1 MRHMT
6 KRLTGVKRRG
16 SNCGMEKI
24 KEAILKEMAK
34 QIQSTES

>member
-1 MRHMT
+1 MT

-16 SNCGMEKI
+16 SNCGMEI